1 MALKRRPPKPRWVT
15 LPEAI
20 KYVMRKW
27 GYTEKEA
34 KRLLWKGSSEGKI
47 ETADSHEI
55 QDALEAEMLNWL
67 AQTKTRLC
75 SEESEMIEVVNALAI
90 KGLIKIGK
98 WTTCPYCL
106 SPSANIVTLTAAG
119 RRAVKN
125 RQKK

>member
-1 MALKRRPPKPRWVT
+1 
-15 LPEAI
+15 
-20 KYVMRKW
+20 MRKW

-47 ETADSHEI
+47 ETADSYQI
-55 QDALEAEMLNWL
+55 QEALEAEVLNWFT
-67 AQTKTRLC
+67 QTKTRLC
-75 SEESEMIEVVNALAI
+75 SEHSEMIDVVNALAI

>member
-1 MALKRRPPKPRWVT
+1 
-15 LPEAI
+15 
-20 KYVMRKW
+20 
-27 GYTEKEA
+27 
-34 KRLLWKGSSEGKI
+34 
-47 ETADSHEI
+47 
-55 QDALEAEMLNWL
+55 
-67 AQTKTRLC
+67 
-75 SEESEMIEVVNALAI
+75 MIDVVNALAI